1 MDIVYLLLTGL
12 LAGTLSGFLGIGGGI
27 VIIPALVY
35 VLGFS
40 QKQAQGTSLTMLL
53 PPIGILAF
61 LNYYK
66 AGFVDLRAAGLM
78 IITFLAGSYLSSK
91 YVVVLPEYVIK
102 KVFGVFLLVYAAK
115 LLFEK

>member
-1 MDIVYLLLTGL
+1 MDTVYLLLTGL
-12 LAGTLSGFLGIGGGI
+12 LAGILSGFLGIGGGI

-91 YVVVLPEYVIK
+91 YVVALPEFVIK
-102 KVFGVFLLVYAAK
+102 KIFGVFLLVYAAK
-115 LLFEK
+115 LLLEK